1 MIMTEP
7 KEICNVDLGSSL
19 LDNEYT
25 LYEDGRVKRYYD
37 DNQWSLNNLDWLEGK
52 TLSDHIKQK
61 LLDKCPEEL
70 KEKARELLYL

>member
-1 MIMTEP
+1 MTES
-7 KEICNVDLGSSL
+7 KEICSVDLGGSF

-37 DNQWSLNNLDWLEGK
+37 DNQWSLNNVAWLEGK

-61 LLDKCPEEL
+61 LLDKCPKEF
-70 KEKARELLYL
+70 KEKASELLYS